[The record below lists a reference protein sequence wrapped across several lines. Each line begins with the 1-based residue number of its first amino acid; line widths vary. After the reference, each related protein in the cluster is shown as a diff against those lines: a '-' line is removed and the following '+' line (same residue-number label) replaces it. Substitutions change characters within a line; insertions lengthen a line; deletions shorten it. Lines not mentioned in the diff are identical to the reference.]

1 MKKPTIN
8 DVARIANVSKK
19 TVSRVINA
27 SPDVTASTRARVQA
41 AAKELNYTP
50 DPQARGLNTKRSYL
64 IGLVYDNPNALYI
77 SDIQK
82 GVLKACQGTGYEL
95 IMHPGEFASKQLV
108 NDISF
113 FVSRARLDGLI
124 LMSPISQLGA
134 LASKLK
140 SSDCPYVRIS
150 PRKIDRADRVVVS
163 NDRKG
168 AVLMAEHLIGLGH
181 RDIGFI
187 LGPSSNLSSKE
198 KYGGFLSAMKEHQVP
213 VLKRLLVQ
221 GENTFE
227 SGVAAS
233 KQLLARQRKP
243 TAIFASNDQMA
254 LGVLK
259 TAQMLGVQVPGQL
272 SVAGYD
278 DSEVAAVVWPDLTTV
293 HLPVEHLGEL
303 AARKLITRLSPA
315 NPASAVDVFLEP
327 TLVPRNSTAPPNVR

>member
-8 DVARIANVSKK
+8 DVARMANVSKK

-150 PRKIDRADRVVVS
+150 PKKIDRADRVVVS

-168 AVLMAEHLIGLGH
+168 AVLMAEHLIALGH

-198 KYGGFLSAMKEHQVP
+198 KYGGFLSAMKEHDVP

-259 TAQMLGVQVPGQL
+259 TAQILGVQVPGQL

-278 DSEVAAVVWPDLTTV
+278 DSELASVVWPDLTTV

-315 NPASAVDVFLEP
+315 NPASGADVFVEP